1 VSVVGAT
8 LRAVTTTWNWPAHV
22 EVVERAAE
30 DLATWAGKAG
40 PGASVPT
47 CPRWTVA
54 DLVAHQ
60 GIVHRWAASNVRGEG
75 PLSQPK
81 EKVLREVPPKR
92 LLDWFADGAAA
103 LVGDLRAAPDDLRAM
118 VFLKDAPPPKRFWA
132 RRQAHETTIHSVD
145 ALAASLGRFP
155 LAEETGIPTDLALD
169 GIDELLCG
177 FVPRGRS
184 KLSRQDGAT
193 LLVAPT
199 DAGRAWVLHLGE
211 RITTEEVPGGGGE
224 GHAADVRFT
233 GTAAQV
239 YLGLWNRGEE
249 IVSSDPDLV
258 ADWRGHQRVRW
269 S

>member
-8 LRAVTTTWNWPAHV
+8 LGAVTTTWDWQRHV
-22 EVVERAAE
+22 EVVQRAAE
-30 DLATWAGKAG
+30 NLATWAREAG
-40 PGASVPT
+40 TDDPVPT
-47 CPRWTVA
+47 CPRWAVA

-75 PLSQPK
+75 PVSEAK
-81 EKVLREVPPKR
+81 EKVLREVSPDS
-92 LLDWFADGAAA
+92 LLDWFAEGAAA
-103 LVGDLRAAPDDLRAM
+103 LVRDLHAAPDDLEAM

-145 ALAASLGRFP
+145 ALAATLGRFP
-155 LAEETGIPTDLALD
+155 LAEEAGIPADLAVD

-199 DAGRAWVLHLGE
+199 DVDRAWVLHLGE
-211 RITTEEVPGGGGE
+211 RITTEAVPGGGGE
-224 GHAADVRFT
+224 GQPADARFT
-233 GTAAQV
+233 GTAAQL

-249 IVSSDPDLV
+249 IVSTDPDLV

>member
-1 VSVVGAT
+1 MSVVGAT

-60 GIVHRWAASNVRGEG
+60 GIVRRGSRPRRG
-75 PLSQPK
+75 PAGRPGRPQG
-81 EKVLREVPPKR
+81 
-92 LLDWFADGAAA
+92 DG
-103 LVGDLRAAPDDLRAM
+103 LPQGRAAPETLLGAAPGPRDDH
-118 VFLKDAPPPKRFWA
+118 P
-132 RRQAHETTIHSVD
+132 
-145 ALAASLGRFP
+145 LGGRPGREPGPVP